1 MKKFIQALFSI
12 FFVTSMALPADAL
25 ENSVEEP
32 KDTSEEQAIEPVM
45 ADDYHVAFLSGDF
58 GLQFSRIPMTD
69 QFATMVMF
77 ISNPD
82 GKVVK
87 GAQVVTTIIDQN
99 GTQMMRRARPLKGGY
114 LIDTAHLAPG
124 PYRLEA
130 EIITNGQLLTDEFL
144 FQKT

>member
-1 MKKFIQALFSI
+1 MKKFIQALCSI
-12 FFVTSMALPADAL
+12 FFVTTMAVPADAL
-25 ENSVEEP
+25 VNSAENLKE
-32 KDTSEEQAIEPVM
+32 TSEEHAVQSVS

-58 GLQFSRIPMTD
+58 GLQFSRMPMTD
-69 QFATMVMF
+69 QFATMLMF

-87 GAQVVTTIIDQN
+87 DAQVVTTCIDQN
-99 GTQMMRRARPLKGGY
+99 GAQLMRRARPLKSGY
-114 LIDTAHLAPG
+114 LIDTAHLTPG

-144 FQKT
+144 FLKA